1 MGKIIKY
8 NMKLN
13 VITPIHIGNADYK
26 TKLNSNEYVYDAKSG
41 TLTLI
46 NNKKFVDLLI
56 EKDLFERY
64 YDYIYENTILKKNR
78 QDKKVDLGKFLK
90 DVNLYREIEKFTKKR
105 YENLNLNTK
114 NGKTND
120 MKLLLRDAHGKPYIP
135 GSSIKGAVVNS
146 LLVDYILKNRNVFE
160 NDISFILNSNN
171 SIRIEQDIKKYQDS
185 ISKTISNIQNIILYG
200 EPKKNSDIKKFG
212 ISISDTYE
220 RENDEFKADFFQD
233 FDEKIKDGSCQSI
246 PMFREYIMPNSTF
259 YFDLTLDFDRIEK
272 SRLKIKNAQDIIN
285 SISNATDYLI
295 DKVLNDKFSKK
306 DLILGGNT
314 GFHQKTIVYS
324 LFEDKDKRTDIVRK
338 LLHKSSKNKITNHLN
353 DKNAPRVI
361 NRVKIN
367 GEYELAGLAKI
378 SVLGEKYVGTN

>member
-8 NMKLN
+8 NMMLN
-13 VITPIHIGNADYK
+13 VITPIHIGDADYK
-26 TKLNSNEYVYDAKSG
+26 SKLNSNEYVYDAKSG

-46 NNKKFVDLLI
+46 DNKKFVDLLI
-56 EKDLFERY
+56 ERNLFKIY
-64 YDYIYENTILKKNR
+64 YEYIYENTILKKNR

-90 DVNLYREIEKFTKKR
+90 DVNLYREIEKFTKKI

-120 MKLLLRDAHGKPYIP
+120 MKLLLRDAYGKPYIP
-135 GSSIKGAVVNS
+135 GSSIKGAIVNS
-146 LLVDYILKNRNVFE
+146 LLVDYILNNRDEFE
-160 NDISFILNSNN
+160 KDISSILNECK
-171 SIRIEQDIKKYQDS
+171 RVKVEQNIKKYQDTVA
-185 ISKTISNIQNIILYG
+185 KTISNIQNIILYG

-272 SRLKIKNAQDIIN
+272 SRLKIKNAQDIID
-285 SISNATDYLI
+285 SISNATDYLTDI
-295 DKVLNDKFSKK
+295 VLDLPTIEEE
-306 DLILGGNT
+306 LILGANT

-324 LFEDKDKRTDIVRK
+324 LFEDKAIRTDVVRK
-338 LLHKSSKNKITNHLN
+338 LLHKSSNSKITNHLN

-367 GEYELAGLAKI
+367 DEYELAGLAKI

>member
-1 MGKIIKY
+1 MGRIIKY
-8 NMKLN
+8 NMMLN
-13 VITPIHIGNADYK
+13 VITPIHIGDADYK
-26 TKLNSNEYVYDAKSG
+26 SKLNSNEYVYDAKSK

-46 NNKKFVDLLI
+46 DNKKFVDLLI
-56 EKDLFERY
+56 EKNLFERY

-78 QDKKVDLGKFLK
+78 QDRKVDLGKFLK
-90 DVNLYREIEKFTKKR
+90 DINLYREIEKFTKKR
-105 YENLNLNTK
+105 YENLNLITK

-120 MKLLLRDAHGKPYIP
+120 MKFLLRDAHGKPYIP

-146 LLVDYILKNRNVFE
+146 LLVDYILNNIDEFK
-160 NDISFILNSNN
+160 NDISSILNASNN
-171 SIRIEQDIKKYQDS
+171 VGSERDIKKYQDTV
-185 ISKTISNIQNIILYG
+185 SKTISNVQNIILYG

-285 SISNATDYLI
+285 SISNATDYLT

-338 LLHKSSKNKITNHLN
+338 LLHKSSNSKITNHLN

-378 SVLGEKYVGTN
+378 SVMGEKYVGKN

>member
-8 NMKLN
+8 NMMLN
-13 VITPIHIGNADYK
+13 VITPIHIGDADYK
-26 TKLNSNEYVYDAKSG
+26 SKLNSNEYVYDAKSK

-46 NNKKFVDLLI
+46 DNKKFVNLLI
-56 EKDLFERY
+56 ERSLFKTY
-64 YDYIYENTILKKNR
+64 YKHIYENTMFKKNR
-78 QDKKVDLGKFLK
+78 QDKKVDLGQFLK
-90 DVNLYREIEKFTKKR
+90 DICLYREIEKFTKKR
-105 YENLNLNTK
+105 YDNISLTAK
-114 NGKTND
+114 ND

-146 LLVDYILKNRNVFE
+146 LLVDYILNNIDEFK
-160 NDISFILNSNN
+160 NDISSILNASNN
-171 SIRIEQDIKKYQDS
+171 VGSERDIKKYQDTV
-185 ISKTISNIQNIILYG
+185 SKTISNVQNIILYG
-200 EPKKNSDIKKFG
+200 EPKKNDDIKKFG

-220 RENDEFKADFFQD
+220 SENDEFKADFFQD
-233 FDEKIKDGSCQSI
+233 FDEKIKDGSYQSI
-246 PMFREYIMPNSTF
+246 PIFREYIMPNSTF

-285 SISNATDYLI
+285 SISNATDYLT

-338 LLHKSSKNKITNHLN
+338 LLHKSSKSKITNHLN

-367 GEYELAGLAKI
+367 GEYELAGLTKI
-378 SVLGEKYVGTN
+378 SILGEKYVGKN

>member
-8 NMKLN
+8 NMMLN
-13 VITPIHIGNADYK
+13 VITPIHIGDADYK
-26 TKLNSNEYVYDAKSG
+26 SKLNSNEYVYDAKSK

-46 NNKKFVDLLI
+46 DNKKFVDLLI
-56 EKDLFERY
+56 EKNLFERY

-78 QDKKVDLGKFLK
+78 QDRKVDLGKFLK
-90 DVNLYREIEKFTKKR
+90 DINLYREIEKFTKKR
-105 YENLNLNTK
+105 YENLNLITK

-146 LLVDYILKNRNVFE
+146 LLVDYILNNIDEFK
-160 NDISFILNSNN
+160 NDISSILNASNN
-171 SIRIEQDIKKYQDS
+171 VGSERDIKKYQDTV
-185 ISKTISNIQNIILYG
+185 SKTISNVQNIILYG

-285 SISNATDYLI
+285 SISNATDYLT

-338 LLHKSSKNKITNHLN
+338 LLHKSSNSKITNHLN

-378 SVLGEKYVGTN
+378 SVMGEKYVGKN

>member
-8 NMKLN
+8 NMMLN
-13 VITPIHIGNADYK
+13 VITPIHIGDADYK
-26 TKLNSNEYVYDAKSG
+26 SKLNSNEYVYDAKSK

-46 NNKKFVDLLI
+46 DNKKFVDLLI
-56 EKDLFERY
+56 EKNLFERY

-78 QDKKVDLGKFLK
+78 QDRKVDLGKFLK
-90 DVNLYREIEKFTKKR
+90 DINLYREIEKFTKKR
-105 YENLNLNTK
+105 YENLNLITK

-146 LLVDYILKNRNVFE
+146 LLVDYILNNIDEFK
-160 NDISFILNSNN
+160 NDISSILNASNN
-171 SIRIEQDIKKYQDS
+171 VGSERDIKKYQDTV
-185 ISKTISNIQNIILYG
+185 SKTISNIQNIILYG

-220 RENDEFKADFFQD
+220 CENDEFEVDFFQD

-259 YFDLTLDFDRIEK
+259 YFDITLDFDRIEK

-285 SISNATDYLI
+285 SISNATDYLT

-338 LLHKSSKNKITNHLN
+338 LLHKSSNSKITNHLN

-378 SVLGEKYVGTN
+378 SVMGEKYVGKN